1 LQYVWVALIV
11 FGINLMPAF
20 APPTWAVLVLL
31 QLSYHL
37 PTIPLVIVGAIAAAS
52 GRYVLAL
59 AFRYG
64 RRWLPKK
71 YVANTQA
78 AGELLLE
85 HKGRS
90 AIGMI
95 VFLISPLPS
104 AQLFEAA
111 GLMTVPL
118 LPLTGAFFVGR
129 LITYSIYATGAN
141 AVAHTD
147 FGKLLINQLTS
158 PWGIALQV
166 LAVVGLVLL
175 GRVDWSRFKKPDKSD
190 DAQPST

>member
-1 LQYVWVALIV
+1 VQLVWVALIV

-37 PTIPLVIVGAIAAAS
+37 PTVPLVIVGAISAAT

-64 RRWLPKK
+64 RRWLPKT

-78 AGELLLE
+78 AGELLLQ

-90 AIGMI
+90 LLGMI

-111 GLMTVPL
+111 GLMAVPL
-118 LPLTGAFFVGR
+118 LPLCAAFFVGR
-129 LITYSIYATGAN
+129 LVTYSVYAAGAN
-141 AVAHTD
+141 AVSHTD

-166 LAVVGLVLL
+166 SAVVGLVLL
-175 GRVDWSRFKKPDKSD
+175 GRVNWARFKKPDQTSG
-190 DAQPST
+190 AHVSS

>member
-1 LQYVWVALIV
+1 MQYVWVALIV
-11 FGINLMPAF
+11 FGVNLMPAF

-31 QLSYHL
+31 QLSYKL
-37 PTIPLVIVGAIAAAS
+37 PIVPLVLVGALAAAS

-59 AFRYG
+59 AFRHG

-78 AGELLLE
+78 AGELLLQ
-85 HKGRS
+85 HRGRS
-90 AIGMI
+90 LLGMI

-111 GLMTVPL
+111 GLMAVPL
-118 LPLTGAFFVGR
+118 LPLTGAFFLGR
-129 LITYSIYATGAN
+129 LVTYSVYATGAK
-141 AVAHTD
+141 AVADTD
-147 FGKLLINQLTS
+147 FGKLLIHQLTS

-166 LAVVGLVLL
+166 LMLVGIVML
-175 GRVDWSRFKKPDKSD
+175 GRIDWARFKKP
-190 DAQPST
+190 

>member
-1 LQYVWVALIV
+1 VQYVWVALIV
-11 FGINLMPAF
+11 FGINVMPAF

-31 QLSYHL
+31 QLSYQL
-37 PTIPLVIVGAIAAAS
+37 PTVPLVIVGALAAAS
-52 GRYVLAL
+52 GRYVLAIS
-59 AFRYG
+59 FRYG

-85 HKGRS
+85 HRGRS
-90 AIGMI
+90 AVAMV

-104 AQLFEAA
+104 SQLFEAA
-111 GLMTVPL
+111 GLMAVPL
-118 LPLTGAFFVGR
+118 LPLTGAFFLGR
-129 LITYSIYATGAN
+129 LVTYSIYATGAR
-141 AVAHTD
+141 AVADTN
-147 FGKLLINQLTS
+147 FGKLLVDQLTS

-175 GRVDWSRFKKPDKSD
+175 GRVDWARFKKS
-190 DAQPST
+190 